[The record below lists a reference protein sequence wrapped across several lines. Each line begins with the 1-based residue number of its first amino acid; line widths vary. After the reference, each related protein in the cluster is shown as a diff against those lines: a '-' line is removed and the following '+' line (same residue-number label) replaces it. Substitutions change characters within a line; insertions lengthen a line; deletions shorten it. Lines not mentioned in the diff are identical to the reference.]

1 MHLRLSTNFSFRRF
15 DLVLGPSLHRLPPQQ
30 PHLLHDPL
38 LDRIGLLEV
47 SLAVLYRPNY
57 RRESISKTRVRL
69 ETGQNRLVAKFRG
82 RHLLKSHPFPNPNL
96 TPHHFESHPFEPAL
110 RPFPKSC
117 INLSRA
123 QLLAFPSSTSTAHCP
138 WRMIR
143 LILRRI
149 LRAFLK
155 RAPPSFTVE
164 IRRQQKRTAM
174 GVNPGWVQTKLA
186 HSTFDGEPRRVAS
199 PAPKIRKV
207 DAPAAEPAAPRPS
220 GRILPNL
227 AEIELQNNRPLEA
240 PSSEAAKIPVIKSA
254 SERKSR
260 AMTDARQVGR
270 PRGRPKSSAAEIA
283 SPMNSAPTPPGS
295 SSAGRLDEATAIPP
309 SRPFAPPAST
319 AARNSASATPARVS
333 RHAKPSKSVAS
344 PRTPPLLEALQPV
357 IGADAPSVQTPSAAG
372 RPSDDRRR
380 KILGR
385 YVFGDDLKPGERWK
399 RRLPKSALR

>member
-1 MHLRLSTNFSFRRF
+1 MLVRRGGSPAAARNGHFRNVMHAGALRTVYTLNQPCARSLKVALTCREPDYCPIIAFSF
-15 DLVLGPSLHRLPPQQ
+15 VNINGTLPAA
-30 PHLLHDPL
+30 
-38 LDRIGLLEV
+38 G
-47 SLAVLYRPNY
+47 
-57 RRESISKTRVRL
+57 
-69 ETGQNRLVAKFRG
+69 
-82 RHLLKSHPFPNPNL
+82 
-96 TPHHFESHPFEPAL
+96 
-110 RPFPKSC
+110 
-117 INLSRA
+117 
-123 QLLAFPSSTSTAHCP
+123 
-138 WRMIR
+138 WMIR

-164 IRRQQKRTAM
+164 IRRRQKRTAM

-186 HSTFDGEPRRVAS
+186 HSTFGGEPRRVAS
-199 PAPKIRKV
+199 PAPEIRKV

-240 PSSEAAKIPVIKSA
+240 PSSEAPKIPIIKSA
-254 SERKSR
+254 GERKSR
-260 AMTDARQVGR
+260 ATTDARQVGH

-283 SPMNSAPTPPGS
+283 SPMNSAGS
-295 SSAGRLDEATAIPP
+295 SSAGQLDEATAIPP
-309 SRPFAPPAST
+309 SRPFALPAST
-319 AARNSASATPARVS
+319 AARNSASATPARAT
-333 RHAKPSKSVAS
+333 RPAKPSESVES
-344 PRTPPLLEALQPV
+344 PRTPASLEALQPV
-357 IGADAPSVQTPSAAG
+357 IGADAPSLQTPSAAG

>member
-1 MHLRLSTNFSFRRF
+1 MLVRRGGSGPAAPRTGHFRNVMHAGALRTVYTLNRRCARSLKVALTCREPDYCPNIGFSF
-15 DLVLGPSLHRLPPQQ
+15 VNINGTLPAA
-30 PHLLHDPL
+30 
-38 LDRIGLLEV
+38 GWV
-47 SLAVLYRPNY
+47 
-57 RRESISKTRVRL
+57 
-69 ETGQNRLVAKFRG
+69 
-82 RHLLKSHPFPNPNL
+82 
-96 TPHHFESHPFEPAL
+96 
-110 RPFPKSC
+110 
-117 INLSRA
+117 
-123 QLLAFPSSTSTAHCP
+123 
-138 WRMIR
+138 IR
-143 LILRRI
+143 LILPRI

-186 HSTFDGEPRRVAS
+186 HSTFGGEPRRVAS
-199 PAPKIRKV
+199 PAPEIRKV

-240 PSSEAAKIPVIKSA
+240 PSSEAAMIPVIKSA

-260 AMTDARQVGR
+260 ATTDARQVGR

-319 AARNSASATPARVS
+319 AARNSASATPAGVTRP
-333 RHAKPSKSVAS
+333 AKPSKSVAS
-344 PRTPPLLEALQPV
+344 PPTPPSLEALQPV
-357 IGADAPSVQTPSAAG
+357 IGADAPSVQTPCAAG
-372 RPSDDRRR
+372 RPPEDRQR

-385 YVFGDDLKPGERWK
+385 YVFGDDFKPGERWK

>member
-1 MHLRLSTNFSFRRF
+1 
-15 DLVLGPSLHRLPPQQ
+15 
-30 PHLLHDPL
+30 
-38 LDRIGLLEV
+38 
-47 SLAVLYRPNY
+47 
-57 RRESISKTRVRL
+57 
-69 ETGQNRLVAKFRG
+69 
-82 RHLLKSHPFPNPNL
+82 
-96 TPHHFESHPFEPAL
+96 
-110 RPFPKSC
+110 
-117 INLSRA
+117 
-123 QLLAFPSSTSTAHCP
+123 
-138 WRMIR
+138 MIR
-143 LILRRI
+143 LILRGI

-164 IRRQQKRTAM
+164 IRRQQKRRAI

-186 HSTFDGEPRRVAS
+186 HSTFGREPRRVAS
-199 PAPKIRKV
+199 PAPEIRNV

-260 AMTDARQVGR
+260 ATTDARQVGR

-309 SRPFAPPAST
+309 SRPFALPAST
-319 AARNSASATPARVS
+319 ARSSASATPARVT
-333 RHAKPSKSVAS
+333 RPAKPSESVES
-344 PRTPPLLEALQPV
+344 PRTPASLEALPPV
-357 IGADAPSVQTPSAAG
+357 IGADAPSLQTPSAAG

>member
-1 MHLRLSTNFSFRRF
+1 MLVRRGGSGPAAPRTGHFRNVMHAGALRTVYTLNRRCARSLKVALTCREPDYCPNIGFSF
-15 DLVLGPSLHRLPPQQ
+15 VNINGTLPAA
-30 PHLLHDPL
+30 
-38 LDRIGLLEV
+38 GWV
-47 SLAVLYRPNY
+47 
-57 RRESISKTRVRL
+57 
-69 ETGQNRLVAKFRG
+69 
-82 RHLLKSHPFPNPNL
+82 
-96 TPHHFESHPFEPAL
+96 
-110 RPFPKSC
+110 
-117 INLSRA
+117 
-123 QLLAFPSSTSTAHCP
+123 
-138 WRMIR
+138 IR
-143 LILRRI
+143 LILPRI

-186 HSTFDGEPRRVAS
+186 HSTFGGEPRRVAS
-199 PAPKIRKV
+199 PAPEIRKV

-240 PSSEAAKIPVIKSA
+240 PSSEAAMIPVIKSA

-260 AMTDARQVGR
+260 ATTDARQVGR

-319 AARNSASATPARVS
+319 AARNSAATPAGVTRP
-333 RHAKPSKSVAS
+333 AKPSKSVAS
-344 PRTPPLLEALQPV
+344 PPTPPSLEALQPV
-357 IGADAPSVQTPSAAG
+357 IGADAPSVQTPCAAG
-372 RPSDDRRR
+372 WPPEDRQR
-380 KILGR
+380 KILAACR
-385 YVFGDDLKPGERWK
+385 T
-399 RRLPKSALR
+399 